1 MRLGESMERPG
12 HEGHRDMADQV
23 RAAIVGT
30 GFSGRLQARS
40 IRLAGA
46 HLVAVA
52 ASDPERSRRAAQ
64 ELGADRGA
72 DAMDLVTAD
81 DVDVVHIAAP
91 NALHEPLSLAA
102 LAAGKHVVC
111 EKPLATTL
119 EGARR
124 LADAAAAGD
133 VVATVPFVYR
143 FHPMVREMRARV
155 QRGDLGAI
163 RLLHGTYLQDW
174 LLGAADWNWR
184 VDSEQGGASRTFADI
199 GSHWCDLVEFVTG
212 HRITAVSARTATVLP
227 ERLRD
232 DHRET
237 FTAGDGGTAVPVT
250 TEDLA
255 TVQLET
261 DRGALGSLVVSQ
273 VSAGRKNRLWLELD
287 GEDAAL
293 AFDQEDPERLW
304 EGRRDGARV
313 SLRDPDALDPAAAR
327 YATTP
332 AGHPQGYADC
342 FDAFVADTYE
352 AIRNGAPDGLPRFAD
367 GLRAAAITDAV
378 MASAASRTW
387 TDVPTA

>member
-1 MRLGESMERPG
+1 
-12 HEGHRDMADQV
+12 
-23 RAAIVGT
+23 
-30 GFSGRLQARS
+30 
-40 IRLAGA
+40 
-46 HLVAVA
+46 
-52 ASDPERSRRAAQ
+52 
-64 ELGADRGA
+64 
-72 DAMDLVTAD
+72 
-81 DVDVVHIAAP
+81 
-91 NALHEPLSLAA
+91 
-102 LAAGKHVVC
+102 
-111 EKPLATTL
+111 
-119 EGARR
+119 
-124 LADAAAAGD
+124 
-133 VVATVPFVYR
+133 
-143 FHPMVREMRARV
+143 
-155 QRGDLGAI
+155 
-163 RLLHGTYLQDW
+163 
-174 LLGAADWNWR
+174 
-184 VDSEQGGASRTFADI
+184 
-199 GSHWCDLVEFVTG
+199 
-212 HRITAVSARTATVLP
+212 
-227 ERLRD
+227 
-232 DHRET
+232 
-237 FTAGDGGTAVPVT
+237 VPVT